1 MLKTHAV
8 DCFDI
13 SCKQMGRTVE
23 KGKTVKFK
31 HYMRTR
37 KPPFMI
43 YANLESILAPE
54 REMKSKTKIG
64 LIQINIKVM

>member
-1 MLKTHAV
+1 M
-8 DCFDI
+8 
-13 SCKQMGRTVE
+13 VE
-23 KGKTVKFK
+23 KAKTVKFK
-31 HYMRTR
+31 NYMRTI
-37 KPPFMI
+37 KPSSMI

>member
-1 MLKTHAV
+1 MLKIHAG

-13 SCKQMGRTVE
+13 NRKQVSRMVE
-23 KGKTVKFK
+23 KAKTVKFK
-31 HYMRTR
+31 NYMRTI
-37 KPPFMI
+37 KPSSMI
-43 YANLESILAPE
+43 YANLESILAPD